1 VLIRAI
7 RGKFL
12 RLTLRNP
19 KEPESIVGCIEVIYI
34 LDEYSL
40 DFISHS
46 QAQTRRFGARLGEL
60 LQGGD
65 VICLAGE
72 LGAGKTCLAQGI
84 GRGLGI
90 EEPIT
95 SPSFTLIN
103 EYRQEQ
109 ARLPFYHTDLYRLG
123 EVKEVLTLGLDE
135 YFYGEGV
142 CVIEWADRAPEALPA
157 EHLWIELR
165 YIDESNR
172 GLLMKA
178 VGKRYEE
185 LLREFN
191 ESANQRISESTR

>member
-1 VLIRAI
+1 M
-7 RGKFL
+7 
-12 RLTLRNP
+12 
-19 KEPESIVGCIEVIYI
+19 
-34 LDEYSL
+34 DEHSL
-40 DFISHS
+40 DFISHGE
-46 QAQTRRFGARLGEL
+46 AQTRRFGARLGEL

-72 LGAGKTCLAQGI
+72 LGAGKTCLTQGI
-84 GRGLGI
+84 GQGLGI
-90 EEPIT
+90 EGPIT

-123 EVKEVLTLGLDE
+123 EAKEVLTLGLDD

-142 CVIEWADRAPEALPA
+142 CVVEWADRAPEALPA

-165 YIDESNR
+165 YIDETKR
-172 GLLMKA
+172 GLLMMA

-185 LLREFN
+185 LLREVN
-191 ESANQRISESTR
+191 EAMRRRGNEATGGSLN

>member
-1 VLIRAI
+1 MVD
-7 RGKFL
+7 GC
-12 RLTLRNP
+12 RLDL
-19 KEPESIVGCIEVIYI
+19 
-34 LDEYSL
+34 
-40 DFISHS
+40 ISHS
-46 QAQTRRFGARLGEL
+46 EAQTRRFGARLGEF

-90 EEPIT
+90 EGPIT

-103 EYRQEQ
+103 EYRQER
-109 ARLPFYHTDLYRLG
+109 ARLPFYHADLYRLG
-123 EVKEVLTLGLDE
+123 EAKEALTLGLDE

-142 CVIEWADRAPEALPA
+142 CVVEWADRAPEALPA

-165 YIDESNR
+165 YIAQAKR

-185 LLREFN
+185 LLWEFC
-191 ESANQRISESTR
+191 RSEF